1 MKLNVHISNKPTATP
16 TIVSFRRNL
25 RDLSADQYSS
35 LVTDNMPPPGSFSS
49 LNVNDATDT
58 LCSTL
63 SSCLDNLCPL
73 TSRAI
78 SSSKP
83 QPWLKN
89 DTLRELRSKLR
100 AAERKWQKNKKQ
112 ADLKNYQLLL
122 ASFSANLTT
131 AKAEFYH
138 NKFCSLTD
146 SRKLFATFKSL
157 LNPPPPPPATCLT
170 AETLASFF
178 TGKVAAISNQFTDAQ
193 CSSPTTS
200 STARCPSTEG
210 VAFSSFTPLTENET
224 LALLTR
230 SRPTTCP
237 LDPIPSNLL
246 QTIAPAIIPAITH
259 TINASLTSG
268 VFPTAF
274 KQAHVTPLLK
284 KPSLNPAQVDNY
296 RPVSLLPFLSKTLER
311 AVLNQVSGFLS
322 QNDLLDQNQSGFKK
336 GHSTE
341 TALLSVTEALK
352 TARAAG
358 QSSVL
363 ILLDLSAA
371 FDTVNHDFLLTIL
384 SNMGIAD
391 NVLSWFRS
399 YLTGRSFK
407 VSWQGQLSSARSLS
421 TGVPQGSVLGPLLF
435 SIYTTSL
442 GQVVRSHGFSY
453 HCFADDTQ
461 LYLSFSPE
469 DHSISARISQCLSD
483 ISSWMK
489 EHHLQLNLS
498 KTELLVI
505 PAKPFFQHNFSISI
519 DSLSLS

>member
-1 MKLNVHISNKPTATP
+1 MGEFTHELDMLLSSIPEQDCPMLILGDMNIHNDSTNFTDFSSLMQSFELEQVPSPPTHKAGKHLDLIFTRNCDTDSLTVTPLHLSDHYFMKLNIHISNKPTATP
-16 TIVSFRRNL
+16 TMVSFCQN
-25 RDLSADQYSS
+25 
-35 LVTDNMPPPGSFSS
+35 F
-49 LNVNDATDT
+49 
-58 LCSTL
+58 
-63 SSCLDNLCPL
+63 
-73 TSRAI
+73 
-78 SSSKP
+78 
-83 QPWLKN
+83 
-89 DTLRELRSKLR
+89 
-100 AAERKWQKNKKQ
+100 
-112 ADLKNYQLLL
+112 
-122 ASFSANLTT
+122 
-131 AKAEFYH
+131 
-138 NKFCSLTD
+138 
-146 SRKLFATFKSL
+146 
-157 LNPPPPPPATCLT
+157 
-170 AETLASFF
+170 
-178 TGKVAAISNQFTDAQ
+178 
-193 CSSPTTS
+193 
-200 STARCPSTEG
+200 
-210 VAFSSFTPLTENET
+210 
-224 LALLTR
+224 
-230 SRPTTCP
+230 
-237 LDPIPSNLL
+237 PIPSNLL

-311 AVLNQVSGFLS
+311 GVLNQVSGFLS

-384 SNMGIAD
+384 SNMGISD

-399 YLTGRSFK
+399 YLTGCSFK
-407 VSWQGQLSSARSLS
+407 VSWQGQLSSAHSLS

-435 SIYTTSL
+435 SIYTASL
-442 GQVVRSHGFSY
+442 GFFFFFFFFFPKGGVIHSHCFSY

-469 DHSISARISQCLSD
+469 DHSISARISSCLSD

-505 PAKPFFQHNFSISI
+505 PAKPSFQHNLSISI
-519 DSLSLS
+519 DSLSLSLTDKGC

>member
-1 MKLNVHISNKPTATP
+1 
-16 TIVSFRRNL
+16 
-25 RDLSADQYSS
+25 
-35 LVTDNMPPPGSFSS
+35 
-49 LNVNDATDT
+49 
-58 LCSTL
+58 
-63 SSCLDNLCPL
+63 
-73 TSRAI
+73 
-78 SSSKP
+78 
-83 QPWLKN
+83 
-89 DTLRELRSKLR
+89 
-100 AAERKWQKNKKQ
+100 AAERKWHKNQKQ

-122 ASFSANLTT
+122 ASFSASITT

-138 NKFCSLTD
+138 NKFSSLTD

-157 LNPPPPPPATCLT
+157 LNPPPPPTTCLT

-178 TGKVAAISNQFTDAQ
+178 TGKVAAISNQFTDVT
-193 CSSPTTS
+193 CSSSTTCS
-200 STARCPSTEG
+200 AARCPSTEG
-210 VAFSSFTPLTENET
+210 VAFSSFTSLTENET

-322 QNDLLDQNQSGFKK
+322 QNDLLHQNQSGFKK

-384 SNMGIAD
+384 SNMGTSD

-407 VSWQGQLSSARSLS
+407 VLWQGQLSSAHSLS

-435 SIYTTSL
+435 SIYTASL
-442 GQVVRSHGFSY
+442 GQVIHSHGFSY

-505 PAKPFFQHNFSISI
+505 PANWPPGLRSKTTPNDPECSSTSGLQPAKTGSCHPAAH
-519 DSLSLS
+519 

>member
-1 MKLNVHISNKPTATP
+1 M
-16 TIVSFRRNL
+16 
-25 RDLSADQYSS
+25 
-35 LVTDNMPPPGSFSS
+35 
-49 LNVNDATDT
+49 
-58 LCSTL
+58 
-63 SSCLDNLCPL
+63 
-73 TSRAI
+73 
-78 SSSKP
+78 
-83 QPWLKN
+83 
-89 DTLRELRSKLR
+89 
-100 AAERKWQKNKKQ
+100 AE
-112 ADLKNYQLLL
+112 A
-122 ASFSANLTT
+122 
-131 AKAEFYH
+131 
-138 NKFCSLTD
+138 
-146 SRKLFATFKSL
+146 
-157 LNPPPPPPATCLT
+157 
-170 AETLASFF
+170 LASFF
-178 TGKVAAISNQFTDAQ
+178 TGKVAAISRQFTDAT
-193 CSSPTTS
+193 CSSPTS
-200 STARCPSTEG
+200 CSAARYPSTEG
-210 VAFSSFTPLTENET
+210 VAFSSFAPLTENET

-237 LDPIPSNLL
+237 LDPIPSDLL

-274 KQAHVTPLLK
+274 KQAQVTPLLK

-311 AVLNQVSGFLS
+311 AALNQVSGFLT
-322 QNDLLDQNQSGFKK
+322 QNDLLDQNQSVFKK

-384 SNMGIAD
+384 SNMGISD
-391 NVLSWFRS
+391 NALSWFRS
-399 YLTGRSFK
+399 YLTGRSFR
-407 VSWQGQLSSARSLS
+407 VSWQGRLSPAHSLP

-442 GQVVRSHGFSY
+442 GRVIRSHVFSY

-461 LYLSFSPE
+461 LYLSFSPD

-483 ISSWMK
+483 ISAWMN

-505 PAKPFFQHNFSISI
+505 PAKPSIQHNFAITI
-519 DSLSLS
+519 DSLSLSPTKVARNLGVMIDD

>member
-1 MKLNVHISNKPTATP
+1 MYDPS
-16 TIVSFRRNL
+16 
-25 RDLSADQYSS
+25 LS
-35 LVTDNMPPPGSFSS
+35 SFSFGFS
-49 LNVNDATDT
+49 LFRGCHSESSYNLLHCAFSFCQ
-58 LCSTL
+58 LCYNSTL
-63 SSCLDNLCPL
+63 SSCLDNFCPL

-78 SSSKP
+78 SSNKP

-100 AAERKWQKNKKQ
+100 AAERKWQKTQKQ

-157 LNPPPPPPATCLT
+157 LNPPPPPQATCLT

-178 TGKVAAISNQFTDAQ
+178 TCKVAAISNQFTDAQ
-193 CSSPTTS
+193 CSSPTAS

-384 SNMGIAD
+384 SKMGIAD

-442 GQVVRSHGFSY
+442 GQVIRSHGFSY

-483 ISSWMK
+483 ISSWMR
-489 EHHLQLNLS
+489 EHHLQLNL
-498 KTELLVI
+498 
-505 PAKPFFQHNFSISI
+505 
-519 DSLSLS
+519 